1 MEQLDHRVKT
11 EPQDLL
17 DFLDLSDLLAQT
29 ERGDWTE
36 QRVIPVSPELMA
48 SKA

>member
-1 MEQLDHRVKT
+1 MDRRVKM
-11 EPQDLL
+11 ERQDLL
-17 DFLDLSDLLAQT
+17 DFLDLSDPPAQT

-36 QRVIPVSPELMA
+36 QRVIPVNPVLMA